1 MGAPPDLVVCGN
13 LLVDDL
19 VFPDGR
25 TRMGQPGGA
34 VLYGSLAASLWGA
47 RVGALSV
54 AGEDYPRHALD
65 ALRAKEVDLTGV
77 RMSERPGLRT
87 WLLYEGRLR
96 RVVHRLTGP
105 PHDEVSPEPADLP
118 GSWDAA
124 RAFHLA
130 PMPIATQRA
139 LLTHFASQPAA
150 FVSVD
155 PYVPV
160 TQATLAAWRSTLAHA
175 DAFFPSEDEL
185 LLEEAATDPRAAL
198 KRLACGRLRFVAF
211 KRGLKGGLLYDA
223 LEDRFHEWQPRT
235 DGLADPTGAG
245 DAFAMGFVTAHLEG
259 LAVQACL
266 ERAVVT
272 ASFAI
277 EAWGPEAL
285 IAATRADAEARRRR
299 WYEAEAPR

>member
-1 MGAPPDLVVCGN
+1 MTPDLVLCGN

-25 TRMGQPGGA
+25 THMGQPGGA
-34 VLYGSLAASLWGA
+34 VLYASLAAALWGA

-54 AGEDYPRHALD
+54 AGEDYPPHALD
-65 ALRAKEVDLTGV
+65 ALRLREVDLAGV
-77 RMSERPGLRT
+77 RASDRPSLRT
-87 WLLYEGRLR
+87 WLLYEGRIR
-96 RVVHRLTGP
+96 RVIHRLSGP
-105 PHDEVSPEPADLP
+105 SHEEVSPTPADIP
-118 GSWDAA
+118 SDWASA

-130 PMPIATQRA
+130 PMPMATQRA
-139 LLTHFASQPAA
+139 LLTRFEAASPTG
-150 FVSVD
+150 FVSLD

-160 TQATLAAWRSTLAHA
+160 TEASLDAWRETLAHC

-198 KRLACGRLRFVAF
+198 LRLAGGRLRFIAF

-223 LEDRFHEWQPRT
+223 AHDRFHEWAPRT

-245 DAFAMGFVTAHLEG
+245 DAFAAGFITAHLEG
-259 LAVQACL
+259 LPVEACL

-277 EAWGPEAL
+277 EAWGAEGL
-285 IAATRADAEARRRR
+285 VSATRADAEARLQR
-299 WYEAEAPR
+299 WYGAGVRR

>member
-1 MGAPPDLVVCGN
+1 MSAPPDLVVCGN

-54 AGEDYPRHALD
+54 AGSDYPAHALD
-65 ALRAKEVDLTGV
+65 ALRTREVDLAGV
-77 RMSERPGLRT
+77 RACERPGLRT
-87 WLLYEGRLR
+87 WLLYEGRVR
-96 RVVHRLTGP
+96 RVVHWLTGP
-105 PHDEVSPEPADLP
+105 SHDEVSPTPADLP
-118 GSWDAA
+118 AAWQAA

-130 PMPIATQRA
+130 PMPMAAQRA
-139 LLTHFASQPAA
+139 LLMHLAPQPTA

-160 TQATLAAWRSTLAHA
+160 TQATLPEWRSTLAHA

-185 LLEEAATDPRAAL
+185 LLDDAATDPHAAL
-198 KRLACGRLRFVAF
+198 RRLASGRLRFIAF

-223 LEDRFHEWQPRT
+223 LEDEFHAWQPRT
-235 DGLADPTGAG
+235 DGIADPTGAG
-245 DAFAMGFVTAHLEG
+245 DAFAMGFVTGHLEG
-259 LAVQACL
+259 LAVKACL

-277 EAWGPEAL
+277 EAWGPDAL
-285 IAATRADAEARRRR
+285 AAASREDAEARRRR